1 MRKFMDEDFMLYTPA
16 AKKLYH
22 DYAEDMPIYDY
33 HCHLSPKEIAENI
46 AFRNI
51 GHLFLGGDHYKWR
64 AMAAYGVDDKNIR
77 GEGSDYDKFLAYA
90 KAMPYMLGNPLYHWT
105 HLELSD
111 GDRLSKTH
119 QQ

>member
-46 AFRNI
+46 S
-51 GHLFLGGDHYKWR
+51 FLPSSSR
-64 AMAAYGVDDKNIR
+64 IMA
-77 GEGSDYDKFLAYA
+77 
-90 KAMPYMLGNPLYHWT
+90 
-105 HLELSD
+105 
-111 GDRLSKTH
+111 
-119 QQ
+119 